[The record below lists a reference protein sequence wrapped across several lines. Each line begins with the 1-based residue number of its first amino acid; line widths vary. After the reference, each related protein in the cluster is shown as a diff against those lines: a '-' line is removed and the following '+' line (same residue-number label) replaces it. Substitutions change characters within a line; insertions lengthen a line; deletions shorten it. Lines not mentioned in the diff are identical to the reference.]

1 MPILVSCETESYYYT
16 SHLEAKVSAK
26 THEIIKIQRSVIGSF
41 AAMIEARDGITGLH
55 IKNTSNFVKILTHA
69 MQNSPKY
76 ADRITDDYAQMVS
89 AAAKLQ

>member
-1 MPILVSCETESYYYT
+1 MPQSANSVYHITGREITRQGRTYGYAVLVSDETESYYYT

-55 IKNTSNFVKILTHA
+55 I
-69 MQNSPKY
+69 
-76 ADRITDDYAQMVS
+76 
-89 AAAKLQ
+89 